1 MENKTVGFDPGAPEG
16 DKTVETTIK
25 DGEVVKQEEVLTPGQ
40 SVILVGCM
48 NQKMIKSVT
57 TVAKKQGVEVVML
70 NDKVVTDYLKVKGV
84 EVPDAEAITLDSFL
98 SDASNR
104 IVAEQQAAKLWA
116 VVMGNTEIE
125 GAEEVE
131 FTEMQVVH
139 KTTLSHKKAN
149 ELFNLL
155 RAFGLLE
162 WINPKKRVFKLHF
175 SKTHIHSA
183 IHNDILEVSKAINSD
198 ILRYKKAIE
207 SDSELSEQERK
218 EKLASLK
225 NAVIASLNF

>member
-1 MENKTVGFDPGAPEG
+1 MESKTVGFDPGVPSG
-16 DKTVETTIK
+16 DKT
-25 DGEVVKQEEVLTPGQ
+25 VKQEEVLTPRQ

-57 TVAKKQGVEVVML
+57 TAAKKQGVEVVML

-84 EVPDAEAITLDSFL
+84 EVPDAEAVTLDSFL

-104 IVAEQQAAKLWA
+104 IVAEQWAAKLWA
-116 VVMGNTEIE
+116 VMMGNTKVE

-131 FTEMQVVH
+131 FNETQVVH
-139 KTTLSHKKAN
+139 RTTLSHKKAN

-162 WINPKKRVFKLHF
+162 WTNPKKRVFKLHF
-175 SKTHIHSA
+175 SKTHIHNA

-198 ILRYKKAIE
+198 ILRYKKSIE

-225 NAVIASLNF
+225 NAVITSLNF

>member
-1 MENKTVGFDPGAPEG
+1 MESKTVGVDPGVPSG
-16 DKTVETTIK
+16 DKT
-25 DGEVVKQEEVLTPGQ
+25 VKQEEVLEPRQ

-57 TVAKKQGVEVVML
+57 TAAKKQGVEVVML

-84 EVPDAEAITLDSFL
+84 EVPDAEAVTLDSFL

-104 IVAEQQAAKLWA
+104 IVAEQWAAKLWA
-116 VVMGNTEIE
+116 VMMGNTKVE

-131 FTEMQVVH
+131 FNETQVVH
-139 KTTLSHKKAN
+139 RTTLSHKKAN

-162 WINPKKRVFKLHF
+162 WTNPKKRVFKLHF
-175 SKTHIHSA
+175 SKTHIHNA
-183 IHNDILEVSKAINSD
+183 IHNDILEVSKAVNSD
-198 ILRYKKAIE
+198 ILRYKKSIE

-225 NAVIASLNF
+225 NAVIALLNF

>member
-16 DKTVETTIK
+16 DKTVETTMK
-25 DGEVVKQEEVLTPGQ
+25 GSEVVKQEEVLAPGQ
-40 SVILVGCM
+40 SVILVDCM

-57 TVAKKQGVEVVML
+57 TAEKKQ
-70 NDKVVTDYLKVKGV
+70 GV
-84 EVPDAEAITLDSFL
+84 EVPDAEAVTLDSFL

-116 VVMGNTEIE
+116 VMMGNTEVE

-131 FTEMQVVH
+131 FTETQVVH
-139 KTTLSHKKAN
+139 RTTLSHKRAN

-162 WINPKKRVFKLHF
+162 WTNPKKRVFKLHF

-198 ILRYKKAIE
+198 ILRYKKSIE